1 MTCLESSESCQIR
14 QQAAEAS
21 ITLVAH
27 NTFEAEV
34 ATRAVGYTTICFMGQ
49 GQYDRR
55 DYGTYE
61 EALAGAPAHQAACAK
76 PVLIYAYCD
85 RRYTALMATL
95 PMPKNSCNGSQR

>member
-1 MTCLESSESCQIR
+1 MTMLENSHGSRPDYQP
-14 QQAAEAS
+14 AEAAFEFE
-21 ITLVAH
+21 VH
-27 NTFEAEV
+27 NPFEAEV
-34 ATRAVGYTTICFMGQ
+34 AERAVGYTAICFMVR

-55 DYGTYE
+55 DYGTYD

-95 PMPKNSCNGSQR
+95 PRPKNSRNGS